1 VRSGAGGDDRDAE
14 RGTEHGDEPNL
25 PGALYEL
32 IEHLRRTATDDE
44 RVLDAIASV
53 PREAFVAPR
62 LRPYAYEDTALPTE
76 AGQTISQPTIVAI
89 MTAALDLRGDE
100 RVLEIGTGSGYQAAI
115 LARLC
120 AHVVTTEIVESLR
133 ASAADRLQSLGIAN
147 VTVLAAGEEL
157 GAPGHGPYDAIIV
170 TAAAP
175 TVPPPLLAQ
184 LRPGGRIVIP
194 VGSRDAQEL
203 LLVRLRAD
211 GGTDETSLGECR
223 FVPLLGPFGF
233 SPIGRPGGQTG

>member
-1 VRSGAGGDDRDAE
+1 MTAGGTGQDR
-14 RGTEHGDEPNL
+14 EP

-32 IEHLRRTATDDE
+32 IERLRRTATADQ
-44 RVLDAIASV
+44 RVLDAIANV
-53 PREAFVAPR
+53 PREAFVAHG
-62 LRPYAYEDTALPTE
+62 LRSYAYEDTALPTE

-89 MTAALDLRGDE
+89 MTAALDLHEHD

-120 AHVVTTEIVESLR
+120 AHVVTTELVESLR
-133 ASAADRLQSLGIAN
+133 ASAVDRLQSLGISN
-147 VTVLAAGEEL
+147 VTVLRAGDEL
-157 GAPGHGPYDAIIV
+157 GAPERGPYDAIIV

-175 TVPPPLLAQ
+175 AVPPPLIAQ

-194 VGSRDAQEL
+194 VGSLDAQEL

-211 GGTDETSLGECR
+211 GGTEKMSLGECR
-223 FVPLLGPFGF
+223 FVPLLGPHGFG
-233 SPIGRPGGQTG
+233 PIEGDGGTGD